1 MPDIVNVI
9 FIARAHSATLKNKK
23 YIGSIIMNFRPSR
36 VITAGAVALGIT
48 LSAGMAS
55 AQEAKSYI
63 LSTAS
68 TGGTY
73 YPVGVA
79 LATLTKVK
87 LEPKTKIGMSAI
99 SSAGSGENVKLL
111 RDGEA
116 QFAILQGLF
125 GYYAATGTGPVAADG
140 PQTKLRS
147 ISMLWQNVEHYIV
160 AADKAKTGTM
170 ADFVALKGEAVAMG
184 AKNSGTI
191 GSNRTILS
199 GFGLDMDKDFELMY
213 GGYGPSV
220 SALQDG
226 KIAGVGVPGGVP
238 VGALVQL
245 MSTAGDSVKML
256 SMTED
261 EVKKADNGRGLW
273 VPYTIPANSYPGQTT
288 DIQTVAQ
295 PNFLATTADI
305 PEEDVYQITKTIFE
319 NLGFLNAIHA
329 ATKAMAIDKATGGL
343 PVPLHPGAARY
354 YKEVGITIPDHLI
367 AK

>member
-1 MPDIVNVI
+1 
-9 FIARAHSATLKNKK
+9 
-23 YIGSIIMNFRPSR
+23 MNIRPIQM
-36 VITAGAVALGIT
+36 ITAGALALGLT
-48 LSAGMAS
+48 LSSGLAT
-55 AQEAKSYI
+55 AQDAKNYI

-79 LATLTKVK
+79 ISTLTKVK
-87 LEPKTKIGMSAI
+87 LEPKMKIGMSAI

-125 GYYAATGTGPVAADG
+125 GFYAKTGTGPIAADG
-140 PQTKLRS
+140 PQTNLRS
-147 ISMLWQNVEHYIV
+147 VSMLWQNVEHYVI
-160 AADKAKTGTM
+160 AADKAKTGTL

-199 GFGLDMDKDFELMY
+199 GFGLDMDNDFELMY

-220 SALQDG
+220 AALQDG
-226 KIAGVGVPGGVP
+226 KVVGVGAPGGVP

-245 MSTAGDSVKML
+245 MSTAGDRVKML
-256 SMTED
+256 SMTNE
-261 EVKKADNGRGLW
+261 EMAKADSGRGLW
-273 VPYTIPANSYPGQTT
+273 VPYTIPAGSYPGQDT

-305 PEEDVYQITKTIFE
+305 PDEDVYQITKTIYE

-329 ATKAMAIDKATGGL
+329 ATKVMAIDKAIGGL

-354 YKEVGITIPDHLI
+354 YKEVGITIPDSLI

>member
-1 MPDIVNVI
+1 MK
-9 FIARAHSATLKNKK
+9 L
-23 YIGSIIMNFRPSR
+23 RPSQLIAAG
-36 VITAGAVALGIT
+36 VLAGALT
-48 LSAGMAS
+48 LSSGIAF
-55 AQEAKSYI
+55 AQDAKNYI

-79 LATLTKVK
+79 ISTLTKVK
-87 LEPKTKIGMSAI
+87 LEPQAKIGMSAI

-125 GYYAATGTGPVAADG
+125 GFYAKTGTGPVEADG
-140 PQTKLRS
+140 PQTNLRS
-147 ISMLWQNVEHYIV
+147 ISMLWQNVEHFVV
-160 AADKAKTGTM
+160 AADAAKTGTM
-170 ADFVALKGEAVAMG
+170 ADLVALKGQAVAMG

-191 GSNRTILS
+191 GSNRTILA
-199 GFGLDMDKDFELMY
+199 GFGLDMDTDFELMY

-220 SALQDG
+220 AALQDG
-226 KIAGVGVPGGVP
+226 KVVGAGVPGGVP

-245 MSTAGDSVKML
+245 MSTAGDRVKML
-256 SMTED
+256 SMTE
-261 EVKKADNGRGLW
+261 EEMAKADDGRGLW
-273 VPYTIPANSYPGQTT
+273 VPYTIPAETYPGHTT

-295 PNFLATTADI
+295 PNFLATTADM
-305 PEEDVYQITKTIFE
+305 PEEDVYLITKTIYE
-319 NLGFLNAIHA
+319 NLAFLNAIHA
-329 ATKAMAIDKATGGL
+329 ATKAMSIEKAIGGL

-354 YKEVGITIPDHLI
+354 YKEVGITIPDSLI